1 MMGEVIMRAPSAGIR
16 LSSADASIVK
26 GMLARDDRQSDIA
39 SYFGVN
45 GGRIAE
51 ISVGKKFASAPVA
64 PASALPPPGPYIYGD
79 LHRAMKQVL
88 TSIQNDLAAGNAAAA
103 SATATATLKKL

>member
-1 MMGEVIMRAPSAGIR
+1 MKAPSAGIR

-26 GMLARDDRQSDIA
+26 GMLARGDRQSDIA

-51 ISVGKKFASAPVA
+51 ISVGKKFSSASVA
-64 PASALPPPGPYIYGD
+64 PGTTLPPPGPYIYGE
-79 LHRAMKQVL
+79 LRRRMKKAL
-88 TSIQNDLAAGNAAAA
+88 TDVQTELANGNHAAAA
-103 SATATATLKKL
+103 LAVTNYLKTL

>member
-1 MMGEVIMRAPSAGIR
+1 MRAPSAGIR

-51 ISVGKKFASAPVA
+51 ISTGARFRSAPVA
-64 PASALPPPGPYIYGD
+64 PANTLPPPGPYIYGE
-79 LHRAMKQVL
+79 LRQQMKKAL
-88 TSIQNDLAAGNAAAA
+88 TDIQTDLANGNITAAAA
-103 SATATATLKKL
+103 KITASLKKL